1 MTRRKRSAPPL
12 HPRTTARGMSL
23 IELLVVVAVLAVIA
37 GIAVVGLAGLG
48 GSREVEREARRLQA
62 LVTLAC
68 ERAALGGRE
77 HGIALARGGYA
88 FMLPTPDG
96 WRVVAEGELRPREL
110 PGGFV
115 LSATRDGLQLELDD
129 RPGEEPQSVCAPGG
143 ELLPFEARIALD
155 GTRGWTVRALPD
167 ARVEVLAPEAAP

>member
-1 MTRRKRSAPPL
+1 
-12 HPRTTARGMSL
+12 MSL